1 MKLRLNVYHGIL
13 LVLMGVIGQGCSS
26 SADKEK
32 KTILTQDNSSTIEK
46 DYVVIDASHTEKPV
60 WVTDPGLWLAD
71 QKESIIEKEEFKYF
85 TYETEPKIDREVSCD
100 FAKANARAE
109 LAANI
114 NTFIQKNLT
123 AIKEG
128 EMKANSSYLK
138 LEEYVETRLAEKI
151 QSMLNGASLVK
162 VYWEKRRYEV
172 NLGAKNDF
180 TGFTCAALIKIHQD
194 DLKYAISKAR
204 ENLEKTTESKEL
216 KAKVH
221 QALEKVED
229 DYLKTKQGLL

>member
-1 MKLRLNVYHGIL
+1 MKIFIKMNLIIS
-13 LVLMGVIGQGCSS
+13 LMTLALIGQSCSS

-32 KTILTQDNSSTIEK
+32 KTIMTQDNSSSIEK
-46 DYVVIDASHTEKPV
+46 DYVVIDASHTEKPI

-71 QKESIIEKEEFKYF
+71 QKESIIEKEEFRYYTF
-85 TYETEPKIDREVSCD
+85 ETDPKIDREVSCD
-100 FAKANARAE
+100 YAKANARAE

-123 AIKEG
+123 AVKEG
-128 EMKANSSYLK
+128 EMKGNSSYLK
-138 LEEYVETRLAEKI
+138 LEEYIETRLAEKI
-151 QSMLNGASLVK
+151 QAMLNGASLAK
-162 VYWEKRRYEV
+162 IYWEKRRYEV
-172 NLGAKNDF
+172 NLGAQNDF

-194 DLKYAISKAR
+194 DLKFAINKAR
-204 ENLEKTTESKEL
+204 EDIEKNSESKEV

-221 QALEKVED
+221 EALEKVEA